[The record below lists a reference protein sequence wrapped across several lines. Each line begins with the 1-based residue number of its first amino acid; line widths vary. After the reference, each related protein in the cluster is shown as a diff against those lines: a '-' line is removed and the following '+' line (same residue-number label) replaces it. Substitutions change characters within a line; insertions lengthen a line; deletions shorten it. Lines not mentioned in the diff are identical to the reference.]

1 MKLTFA
7 VPVYQ
12 NEQALTLTYEKTRQL
27 IETRF
32 ADFECEWVF
41 VDDGSTDNSLQELL
55 GLRERDPRVKVVSFT
70 RNFGQMAAILAGL
83 NQVTGD
89 VAINMSADLQ
99 EPVELI
105 EQMIASWRSGAELVI
120 AHRQGRRDSWLER
133 VTSKLAYGLIRLS
146 IPQIPIGGFDFIL
159 MDRKVV
165 NSFNEIRVR
174 NRFLQGDLLWFGYS
188 THFIPYT
195 RLRRTIGRSQYTFFK
210 RLKNFTDAMLDASY
224 LPIRFISATGIV
236 TAILGFIYAF
246 DIVYARWVG
255 NVPFTGWAPIM
266 VLILVVGGL
275 IMFMLGII
283 GEYVWRIYDETRQK
297 PNYVIRRTYL

>member
-120 AHRQGRRDSWLER
+120 AHRQGRRDRWLER